1 MCVSVCQC
9 NHCDRKNTCT
19 DCTYNEVNKNVICT
33 PPFGKGVQNCPE
45 YKPFKYVTVPKFE
58 YKPIPEETLL
68 KMDYKPPIEAIR
80 HEMEMRFENDVMKV
94 VQQHDIFVDKDE
106 LLKALQYDR
115 DQYRKGF
122 EDGYTKH
129 ESKVAREIYVAIYNE
144 IIEARNSNFEA
155 IKERKEKHNVNRYED
170 TFCNYCDGKIHAL
183 DGILYFIEDVIEK
196 YTKDKEG
203 E

>member
-9 NHCDRKNTCT
+9 NHCDRRNTCS
-19 DCTYNEVNKNVICT
+19 DCTYNQYNKNVNCT
-33 PPFGKGVQNCPE
+33 PPFGKGVQNCSQ
-45 YKPFKYVTVPKFE
+45 YKPFKYVTVQKFE

-68 KMDYKPPIEAIR
+68 KMDYKSPIEAIR

-122 EDGYTKH
+122 EDGSRDNADAIIKQTKADTVRKMQ
-129 ESKVAREIYVAIYNE
+129 ERLNERFGTDSNRVFSNYN
-144 IIEARNSNFEA
+144 IHRYIDQIA
-155 IKERKEKHNVNRYED
+155 KEMLEEFK
-170 TFCNYCDGKIHAL
+170 
-183 DGILYFIEDVIEK
+183 
-196 YTKDKEG
+196 
-203 E
+203 